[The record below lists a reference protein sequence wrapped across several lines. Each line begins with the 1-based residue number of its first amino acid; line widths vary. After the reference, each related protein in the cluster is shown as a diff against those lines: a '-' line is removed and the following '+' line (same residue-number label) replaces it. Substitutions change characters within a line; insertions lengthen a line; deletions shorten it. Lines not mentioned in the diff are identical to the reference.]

1 MDNQREKAIPP
12 RGLAFSWTPGG
23 RGGRKLVAGAGQGGG
38 AEAGTEGGGVTSP
51 ASTLLSESLGLPE
64 GKWFAKRQVSLM
76 ELEGSRTGVGLRSQE
91 SACPEPQRAGEPFT
105 IVSVTFSSLCSWR
118 SGWEQRP
125 WSPVTQGLVDDVD
138 TNDSQSRVMDAKG
151 LGAGGE
157 MGEAKV
163 GGALPQVLRG
173 SGSLVYNQ
181 PPMRPTQD
189 PAGPSERINF
199 RHQDTHVPSIVR
211 EETRAHRCPYS

>member
-1 MDNQREKAIPP
+1 
-12 RGLAFSWTPGG
+12 
-23 RGGRKLVAGAGQGGG
+23 
-38 AEAGTEGGGVTSP
+38 
-51 ASTLLSESLGLPE
+51 
-64 GKWFAKRQVSLM
+64 M
-76 ELEGSRTGVGLRSQE
+76 ELEGSRTGEGLGSQE
-91 SACPEPQRAGEPFT
+91 SARPEPQRAGEPFT

-163 GGALPQVLRG
+163 GGGHFHKFSEGLGALSTTSLPCGPLR
-173 SGSLVYNQ
+173 
-181 PPMRPTQD
+181 TQ
-189 PAGPSERINF
+189 
-199 RHQDTHVPSIVR
+199 
-211 EETRAHRCPYS
+211 RAI

>member
-1 MDNQREKAIPP
+1 MTIKERKQYRQGALPSVGPQEEEA
-12 RGLAFSWTPGG
+12 GCWGGVGG
-23 RGGRKLVAGAGQGGG
+23 RGGGAG
-38 AEAGTEGGGVTSP
+38 EGRVTSP

-64 GKWFAKRQVSLM
+64 GKRFAKRQISLM
-76 ELEGSRTGVGLRSQE
+76 ELEGSRTGEGLRSQE
-91 SACPEPQRAGEPFT
+91 SARPEPQRAGEPFT

-163 GGALPQVLRG
+163 GGGALPQVLRG